1 MNPPRFVNVADA
13 RLASRRVLPRVV
25 FDYVDGGAEDEQTM
39 HENLVAFREL
49 SFVPQMAKGKP
60 SPDVSVTVLGEELK
74 LPVLLAPCGLVRLMH
89 PDGPIGIARAAAA
102 RGTISVLS
110 THAGVPLERVASAV
124 GGAPMW
130 FQLYSSGGAADAES
144 LVDRAGAAGFTA
156 LVVTVDTPV
165 LGHRER
171 DVRHGVVPPLRI
183 GTRNIVQLGP
193 QILVKP
199 GWALRML
206 RDGVKF
212 GGGARTP
219 ASSVSALSPFSW
231 SDVERIRAR
240 WKGPLLVKGVL
251 TAADAGKAVDC
262 GCEGVIVSNHG
273 GRQLEGAPAT
283 LRALP
288 AVAAAVADRATVLVD
303 GGVRR
308 GSDVVKALA
317 LGARAVLVGRPYLY
331 GLGAA
336 GQAGVERVLEIFEEE
351 MTRTM
356 GLLGCASVRDLDGSW
371 LQATRPPWDL
381 N

>member
-1 MNPPRFVNVADA
+1 VNPPRFVNVADA
-13 RLASRRVLPRVV
+13 RLACLRVLPRVV

-39 HENLVAFREL
+39 HENLAAFREL
-49 SFVPQMAKGKP
+49 SFTPRMAQSAK
-60 SPDVSVTVLGEELK
+60 SPDLSVTVLGDELK
-74 LPVLLAPCGLVRLMH
+74 LPILLAPCGLVRLLH
-89 PDGPIGIARAAAA
+89 PDGPTGIARAAAA

-110 THAGVPLERVASAV
+110 THAGVPLEHVASTT
-124 GGAPMW
+124 GGTKMW
-130 FQLYSSGGAADAES
+130 FQLYSSGGITDAES
-144 LVDRAGAAGFTA
+144 LVERAGDAGFRA

-183 GTRNIVQLGP
+183 GTRNIVRLGP
-193 QILVKP
+193 QVLMKP
-199 GWALRML
+199 GWALRMV

-219 ASSVSALSPFSW
+219 ASSISALSPFSW
-231 SDVERIRAR
+231 PDIERIRTR
-240 WKGPLLVKGVL
+240 WKGALLVKGVL
-251 TAADAGKAVDC
+251 TARDAEKAVEC

-288 AVAAAVADRATVLVD
+288 EVVAAVGKQATVLVD

-336 GQAGVERVLEIFEEE
+336 GRPGVERVLEIFEEE

-356 GLLGCASVRDLDGSW
+356 ALLGCARVRDLDGSW
-371 LQATRPPWDL
+371 LQATRRPWELD
-381 N
+381 